1 MNFLKMSFIALS
13 LLLSACYNIE
23 TPIIHEGDQVS
34 QIGQNY
40 GVDKSKKK
48 FIVKEIQ
55 QSKLFG
61 IAFGS
66 SHYEF
71 SENDK
76 LVANILFHH
85 IKDEKY
91 IMQFK
96 EIKKQEYTIYPVII
110 SQNGDLLVYSHLVKD
125 DGYKKLL
132 TSHNVKLSA
141 GKLISTDND
150 NIVKFM
156 EDASLSYL
164 GKKIGAF
171 INMDQ

>member
-1 MNFLKMSFIALS
+1 MNFSKLFFIALS

-23 TPIIHEGDQVS
+23 APIIQSGDQVS

-40 GVDKSKKK
+40 GIDKSNKK
-48 FIVKEIQ
+48 FKVKEIQ
-55 QSKLFG
+55 ESTLFG

-66 SHYEF
+66 SHFEL

-85 IKDEKY
+85 IKDDKY
-91 IMQFK
+91 IMQFE
-96 EIKKQEYTIYPVII
+96 EIKKQKYTIYPVII
-110 SQNGDLLVYSHLVKD
+110 SQNGDLLVYSHFVKD
-125 DGYKKLL
+125 DGYKQLL
-132 TSHNVKLSA
+132 ASHNVKLS
-141 GKLISTDND
+141 GGSIISKNND

-164 GKKIGAF
+164 GEKIGAF